1 MQRQVSV
8 FVTSDES
15 YLRVGG
21 VYFYPHLFVTW
32 RRDQPIERDCGRR
45 LNCPVSIIER
55 GRGLRRQGPPI
66 GRSADF
72 PHTVVCFIKM
82 HSDAASK

>member
-1 MQRQVSV
+1 MQRRFSV

-21 VYFYPHLFVTW
+21 VYFHCRLFVTW
-32 RRDQPIERDCGRR
+32 RRGQPIEGDYGRS
-45 LNCPVSIIER
+45 LNDPVSIIER